1 MRGDL
6 FGLLDQL
13 GLAWQNIVNGVVGA
27 TVWALHKKANFAT
40 AIRQIFIG
48 AMVAGYST
56 PFISAEFSIRD
67 MGFLSFVIGVVGMV
81 LLDRLYVWLSNKIK
95 LLFGEK

>member
-1 MRGDL
+1 MRVDV

-13 GLAWQNIVNGVVGA
+13 GLAWQNIINGVVGA
-27 TVWALHKKANFAT
+27 TVWALHKKSTFTT

-48 AMVAGYST
+48 AMVAGYTT
-56 PFISAEFSIRD
+56 PFISAELSIHN
-67 MGFLSFVIGVVGMV
+67 MGFLSFVIGVIGMV